1 MSDIADAKRDQILS
15 AALGVFGRY
24 GYRRTSMELLAQS
37 AGVSRPALYLHFRGK
52 EDVFRA
58 MGRRLLDEVLSAAQ
72 RAQEADG
79 TVRERLY
86 GVLAVKLEFLVVSV
100 DAEFRAE
107 MLAEAGA
114 VADDLVKSFKEGHL
128 AIVEALL
135 ESAAGELELLDAVLS
150 ARDAALLLVDALTG
164 ISQAGEAPEILR
176 HRLRQMVDL
185 TVRSLTGHPAGTG
198 PNPPGAPGRWG

>member
-1 MSDIADAKRDQILS
+1 MSDTAAAKRDQILD

-37 AGVSRPALYLHFRGK
+37 AGVSRPALYLHFHGK

-58 MGRRLLDEVLSAAQ
+58 MGRRLLDEVLAAAQ
-72 RAQEADG
+72 TARDADG
-79 TVRERLY
+79 TVRDRLY
-86 GVLAVKLEFLVVSV
+86 GVLAVKLDFLVASV

-107 MLAEAGA
+107 LLAEAGA

-128 AIVEALL
+128 ALVEALL
-135 ESAAGELELLDAVLS
+135 ESAAGELELLDVVLS

-164 ISQAGEAPEILR
+164 ISQAGESPEVLR

-185 TVRSLTGHPAGTG
+185 TVRSLTAHSPAGG
-198 PNPPGAPGRWG
+198 